1 MKATRREAFLALVLG
16 SVVGIAGIECVGR
29 TYAYLHPSYDVL
41 FLQPDR
47 VLGWKQVP
55 GLRWSWAGSGWYA
68 MDFSVDI
75 ETNSH
80 GFRDAERTLARPEGT
95 TRIALLGD
103 SLVEAAQVPLEK
115 TAGALLERRLNA
127 EVAGATGTPASFEV
141 LNFGITNYSVGQ
153 FLLVWEE
160 YANRFDPDFVFV
172 LVDPLHMRRTTH
184 AVKGGAFTST
194 RGRHLHIRPTFEYRD
209 GQLVRHPATDYAEFV
224 ELQERLIRGEFN
236 GSRMRRKPQSLSG
249 PSMLGVLWSRVP
261 SLSEFLGPPPRGA
274 MRKLRARV
282 GVDKPLAALN
292 LRILAEL
299 GRQVERPD
307 AQLIL
312 VDVSRYFSQTSRS
325 LPEALQGFCARRGFG
340 YVDLSESMLAANDA
354 GVSTRWRHDVHF
366 NRAGNEIF
374 ARAMFEWLAP
384 RLDQGGSR
392 QTNP

>member
-1 MKATRREAFLALVLG
+1 MARRKATRRDKLLALVLG

-55 GLRWSWAGSGWYA
+55 GLRWTWAGSGWYA

-80 GFRDAERTLARPEGT
+80 GFRDAERTPARPEGT

-103 SLVEAAQVPLEK
+103 SLVEAVQVPLEK
-115 TAGALLERRLNA
+115 TAGGLLERRLNA
-127 EVAGATGTPASFEV
+127 EVAGATGAPASFEV
-141 LNFGITNYSVGQ
+141 LNFGISNYSVGQ

-172 LVDPLHMRRTTH
+172 LVDPLHMKRTTR
-184 AVKGGAFTST
+184 AVKYGAFTST
-194 RGRHLHIRPTFEYRD
+194 RGRRLRIRPTFENRD
-209 GQLVRHPATDYAEFV
+209 GQLVRHSATDYAEFV
-224 ELQERLIRGEFN
+224 ELQEQLIRGEFN

-249 PSMLGVLWSRVP
+249 HSMLGVLWSRVP
-261 SLSEFLGPPPRGA
+261 SLSEFLGAPRRGA
-274 MRKLRARV
+274 MLRHRVHV
-282 GVDKPLAALN
+282 GVDKQILALN

-299 GRQVERPD
+299 GRQVEQAD

-312 VDVSRYFSQTSRS
+312 VDVSRYLAHPNSA
-325 LPEALQGFCARRGFG
+325 LPDTLRAFCARQRIG
-340 YVDLSESMLAANDA
+340 YVDLSEPMLAANDA
-354 GVSTRWRHDVHF
+354 GVSTRWRHDGHF
-366 NRAGNEIF
+366 NEAGNELF
-374 ARAMFEWLAP
+374 ARLLFEWLAP
-384 RLDQGGSR
+384 RLGHGG
-392 QTNP
+392 